1 MSGKVNISI
10 PKPCHENWHEM
21 TVAEK
26 GRFCNSCQ
34 KTVYDFTL
42 FSDRQLIDKINSES
56 YICGR
61 FLASQLNKDLR
72 VPKEKSSIWIAGVSG
87 ILSFLSLGN
96 QEIYAQEN
104 VKTEQTEEKNNVEKT
119 INNSSV
125 PEIEITGFVFDEGKL
140 PLPGVSVTIKG
151 KSINTQTD
159 FNGEFSIA
167 AKAGDQL
174 EFKSTGFDTKLVTV
188 ASKKKFMKVVMK
200 EGFMNDY
207 DVVIVTGN
215 LKVQRTFFG
224 RIFHSIGNLF
234 R

>member
-56 YICGR
+56 NICGR

-119 INNSSV
+119 IDNSSV
-125 PEIEITGFVFDEGKL
+125 PDIEITGFVFELDKL
-140 PLPGVSVTIKG
+140 PIPGVSVTIEG
-151 KSINTQTD
+151 KSISTQTD
-159 FNGEFSIA
+159 FDGKFSI
-167 AKAGDQL
+167 K
-174 EFKSTGFDTKLVTV
+174 
-188 ASKKKFMKVVMK
+188 ASKGDLLKFHYVGYKETSVMVNSKKTI
-200 EGFMNDY
+200 
-207 DVVIVTGN
+207 IVKLETTDEMLAGEII
-215 LKVQRTFFG
+215 VRRTFFG

>member
-1 MSGKVNISI
+1 MSGKVNITI

-56 YICGR
+56 NICGR

-104 VKTEQTEEKNNVEKT
+104 VKTEQTEEKK
-119 INNSSV
+119 
-125 PEIEITGFVFDEGKL
+125 
-140 PLPGVSVTIKG
+140 
-151 KSINTQTD
+151 QC
-159 FNGEFSIA
+159 
-167 AKAGDQL
+167 
-174 EFKSTGFDTKLVTV
+174 
-188 ASKKKFMKVVMK
+188 
-200 EGFMNDY
+200 
-207 DVVIVTGN
+207 
-215 LKVQRTFFG
+215 
-224 RIFHSIGNLF
+224 
-234 R
+234 